1 MWGYKRTISTGIQQ
15 LFLSLFRI
23 NPDLGLIQVNHYDF
37 YLLIKKT
44 RRQNRLGMLV
54 NNNDLMII
62 DAYSIYAKD
71 KVLRML

>member
-62 DAYSIYAKD
+62 DAYSIYTKD

>member
-1 MWGYKRTISTGIQQ
+1 MWGYKR
-15 LFLSLFRI
+15 LFLQVF
-23 NPDLGLIQVNHYDF
+23 NNYFYHHLGLIPVNHYDF
-37 YLLIKKT
+37 NLLIKKT

>member
-62 DAYSIYAKD
+62 DAYSIYVKD

>member
-15 LFLSLFRI
+15 LFLSPFRI

-37 YLLIKKT
+37 NLLIKKT